1 MKFLWATRG
10 KLWGFCF
17 LSHADLDDPIPTY
30 DRAFLEGNL
39 RGESFWRGLNTL
51 AFRFTD
57 PLSRTDLSG
66 RPIFHE
72 IVILDS
78 AVLSSKINSV
88 ESGMAE
94 IWPTIAEHYAAI
106 WEEPAPRIWEP

>member
-17 LSHADLDDPIPTY
+17 LSHADLVDPIPTY
-30 DRAFLEGNL
+30 DQAFSEGNL
-39 RGESFWRGLNTL
+39 RGASFWRGLNTI

-66 RPIFHE
+66 RPILHE

-88 ESGMAE
+88 ESGMTE
-94 IWPTIAEHYAAI
+94 IWPLIEEHYAAI
-106 WEEPAPRIWEP
+106 WDDPTPHIWEQ

>member
-30 DRAFLEGNL
+30 DQALSEGNL
-39 RGESFWRGLNTL
+39 SGESFWRGLKTL

-66 RPIFHE
+66 RPILHE

-78 AVLSSKINSV
+78 AVL
-88 ESGMAE
+88 
-94 IWPTIAEHYAAI
+94 
-106 WEEPAPRIWEP
+106 

>member
-30 DRAFLEGNL
+30 DEAFSEGCL
-39 RGESFWRGLNTL
+39 TGESFWRGPNTL
-51 AFRFTD
+51 AFRFKD
-57 PLSRTDLSG
+57 PLLRTDLSG
-66 RPIFHE
+66 RPILHE

-78 AVLSSKINSV
+78 AVLLSKINSV
-88 ESGMAE
+88 DSGMAE

-106 WEEPAPRIWEP
+106 WEDPAPRIWEP